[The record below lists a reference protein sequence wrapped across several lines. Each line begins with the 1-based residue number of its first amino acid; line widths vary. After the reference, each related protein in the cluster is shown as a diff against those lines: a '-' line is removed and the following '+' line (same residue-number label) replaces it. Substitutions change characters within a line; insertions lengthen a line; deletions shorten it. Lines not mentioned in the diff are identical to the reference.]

1 MWYAFRMVSFSQTG
15 SFLLRPKLKRLQDM
29 QEEIYRQM
37 LLLIPD
43 EIAYFDHLSSRVHGS
58 PLLRL
63 QVLERHPYT
72 TFFRLT
78 YEFRA
83 DEVVNFA
90 PDAHIRCYNDARMAE
105 ATSFDCEQACRRS
118 NFPAFPNHQAM
129 QKAWRENRALDRWL
143 DYLLGQGHSVES
155 MKGTSKPESV
165 TAKERVKV
173 TAA

>member
-1 MWYAFRMVSFSQTG
+1 MVSFCQTG
-15 SFLLRPKLKRLQDM
+15 GFHLRPKLKRLQDL
-29 QEEIYRQM
+29 QEDIYGQ
-37 LLLIPD
+37 LQLLIPD
-43 EIAYFDHLSSRVHGS
+43 DISFFDHLSSRVYGS

-83 DEVVNFA
+83 DEATNFA
-90 PDAHIRCYNDARMAE
+90 PDAHIRYYHDARLAE
-105 ATSFDCEQACRRS
+105 ATSFDCDQACTRT
-118 NFPAFPNHQAM
+118 NFPAFPHRQAM

-143 DYLLGQGHSVES
+143 DYLLRQGHSVDT

-165 TAKERVKV
+165 TTNERIKV
-173 TAA
+173 EVG